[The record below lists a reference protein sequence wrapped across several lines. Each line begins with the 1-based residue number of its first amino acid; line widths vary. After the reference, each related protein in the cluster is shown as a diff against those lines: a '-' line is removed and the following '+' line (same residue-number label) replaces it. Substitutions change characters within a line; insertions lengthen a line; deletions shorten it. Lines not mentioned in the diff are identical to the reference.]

1 MLTKFDVCV
10 GVKYDVSITEVIYA
24 LKDIYEIV
32 WDKHYVVTLEKLS
45 LVIITDAIYDIN
57 LFRNVLKMNNLIIEY
72 PEEDAENDKN
82 KRLHFIKDK
91 INLVQEWYQLYKKKF
106 L

>member
-1 MLTKFDVCV
+1 MCW
-10 GVKYDVSITEVIYA
+10 GKYDVSITEVIDT

-32 WDKHYVVTLEKLS
+32 GDKHYVVTLEKLS

-57 LFRNVLKMNNLIIEY
+57 LLRNVLKMNNLIIEY